1 MAKSPLCYPNMN
13 RLIALV
19 LLLLSVS
26 SSTFAFEL
34 AQGLTPPAQQ
44 RTTINYIGFFYDKA
58 EFPQESANMRF
69 QLLDLSTP
77 VHKTETESVGLSFSG
92 SQLKVDPSQNGHS
105 ELYDI
110 KFGMSYTKVIG
121 EKRMWSVLMN
131 YGSASDKP
139 FYDPT
144 VSTLGLTAFYSYP
157 SDEKS
162 SWLLLANYSNNR
174 PILNNIPLPGFAWF
188 YYPSKELRLV
198 LGAPFASINWQFAD
212 QWGMTFFTLV
222 PWIVKGSVYYK
233 INAFA
238 QAYTGMDFNQVTY
251 LVYGRENRDDR
262 LFYDEKKIFIG
273 VKSPISKTV
282 FADFEVGHAFDRR
295 FFQAE
300 NYEINPG
307 NQVDIGN
314 AYYAKLALRIALF

>member
-1 MAKSPLCYPNMN
+1 MLWDMTKLLITVMAVFG
-13 RLIALV
+13 I
-19 LLLLSVS
+19 
-26 SSTFAFEL
+26 STSAMAFEL
-34 AQGLTPPAQQ
+34 AQGLTPPGRQ
-44 RTTINYIGFFYDKA
+44 RTTLNYVGFFYDKA
-58 EFPQESANMRF
+58 EFPQERANMRY
-69 QLLDLSTP
+69 QLMDLSSP
-77 VHKTETESVGLSFSG
+77 VYKTETQSVGLSFSG
-92 SQLKVDPSQNGHS
+92 SQMSVDPAQNGYS

-110 KFGMSYTKVIG
+110 KFGASYTKVLG
-121 EKRMWSVLMN
+121 EKRMWSVMVN

-144 VSTLGLTAFYSYP
+144 VSTLGITAFYSYP

-188 YYPSKELRLV
+188 YYPSRELNLV

-212 QWGMTFFTLV
+212 KFGLTFFTLV
-222 PWIVKGSVYYK
+222 PWVIKSTVYYK
-233 INAFA
+233 LNDFA
-238 QAYTGMDFNQVTY
+238 QVYAGMDFSQVTY
-251 LVYGRENRDDR
+251 LPYGRENREDR
-262 LFYDEKKIFIG
+262 LFYDEKKFLMGI
-273 VKSPISKTV
+273 KSPLSKSV

-295 FFQAE
+295 FFIAE

-314 AYYAKLALRIALF
+314 AYYAKLALRVAFQ